1 MTRTCT
7 ECGDGIDG
15 RADRRFCSTR
25 CRVAAHRARVSVT
38 PPIGGVTGS
47 RGSRAPRS
55 IELAAAAY
63 GVSLRSVERYKRVR
77 RWAPDLLPV
86 VDAGQMNLHAAEQE
100 ARRRYEATQLDE
112 IRRFLG
118 GGA

>member
-1 MTRTCT
+1 MTGTCA

-25 CRVAAHRARVSVT
+25 CRVAAHRARVGVT

-47 RGSRAPRS
+47 RRSRAPRP
-55 IELAAAAY
+55 IERAAAVY
-63 GVSLRSVERYKRVR
+63 GVSVRSVERYKRVQ
-77 RWAPDLLPV
+77 RWAPDLVPA
-86 VDAGQMNLHAAEQE
+86 VDAGQMNLYAAEQE

-118 GGA
+118 GEV